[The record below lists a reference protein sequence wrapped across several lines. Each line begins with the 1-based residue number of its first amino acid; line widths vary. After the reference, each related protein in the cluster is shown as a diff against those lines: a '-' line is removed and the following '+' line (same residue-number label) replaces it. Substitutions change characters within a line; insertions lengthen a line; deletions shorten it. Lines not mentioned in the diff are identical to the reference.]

1 MDVLFHTTNPFKGVI
16 VERDRLPPDPATF
29 ERQLSHS
36 IEVWKAGGLLT
47 VWLEVPI
54 GFSDL
59 IPIGVKAGF
68 EFHHAGNDYVMMT
81 FRLVKDTFIPVYAT
95 HYIGAGGVVINQ
107 KDELLVVCERYR
119 RDNKPSY
126 KLPGGSLQSGEHLQD
141 CVIREVKEE
150 TGIETIFD
158 ALVCFRHWHG
168 YRFSKSD
175 IYFVCRLR
183 PKSQDITI
191 QQEEIEECL
200 WMPILEYLESE
211 YVHAFNK
218 SIVRAALESP
228 GLVPVEMEG
237 YPDRKEREFFMPRSL
252 SFGSGTSSSHNL

>member
-1 MDVLFHTTNPFKGVI
+1 MDVLIHTTNSFKGVI
-16 VERDRLPPDPATF
+16 VDRDRLPPAPAAF
-29 ERQLSHS
+29 ERQLGHS
-36 IEVWKAGGLLT
+36 IEVWKADGFLT

-54 GFSDL
+54 DLSDL

-68 EFHHAGNDYVMMT
+68 EFHHAGMDYVMMT
-81 FRLVKDTFIPVYAT
+81 FRLVKDTFIPSYAT
-95 HYIGAGGVVINQ
+95 HYIGAGGVVINH

-126 KLPGGSLQSGEHLQD
+126 KLPGGALQSGEHLQD

-150 TGIETIFD
+150 TGIETVFD
-158 ALVCFRHWHG
+158 ALVCFRHSHG

-175 IYFVCRLR
+175 IYFVCRLK

-200 WMPILEYLESE
+200 WMPICKYLESE

-218 SIVRAALESP
+218 SIVKAALGSP
-228 GLVPVEMEG
+228 GVVPVEMDS
-237 YPDRKEREFFMPRSL
+237 YPDRKEREFFMPKSL
-252 SFGSGTSSSHNL
+252 SLDSRTSSSNSL